1 VFQQGL
7 DSEKNALQGS
17 GVAMYIPAGSAGGFD
32 MEGDINLTAYTPP
45 DGSCVPGGGIL
56 LYQDAS
62 VRTPD
67 LKFNG
72 SKQNISLDGIVY
84 LSGVNMTVG
93 GTSANIDIKGSIVAN
108 SFDLNGNMAPSVSSN
123 PCNNL
128 ELGASRPIL
137 VK

>member
-1 VFQQGL
+1 
-7 DSEKNALQGS
+7 
-17 GVAMYIPAGSAGGFD
+17 

-56 LYQDAS
+56 LYQDPS
-62 VRTPD
+62 VKTPA
-67 LKFNG
+67 LKLNG
-72 SKQNISLDGIVY
+72 DKQNIILDGIVN
-84 LSGVNMTVG
+84 LAGLDITIG
-93 GTSANIDIKGSIVAN
+93 GTSANIQIKGSIVAN

-128 ELGASRPIL
+128 ELGAGRPIL